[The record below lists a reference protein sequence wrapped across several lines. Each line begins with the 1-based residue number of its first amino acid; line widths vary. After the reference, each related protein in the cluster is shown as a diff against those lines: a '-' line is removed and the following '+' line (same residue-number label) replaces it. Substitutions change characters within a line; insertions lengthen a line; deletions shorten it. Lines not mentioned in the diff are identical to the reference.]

1 VTLELVEPDSSRPP
15 ARRLAPRAPW
25 AWRIGQAGVWAG
37 VWLVVAVIGMI
48 AGAPWWVF
56 AVPGVVLVAAV
67 SVIPPLRWSRWRWD
81 VRTDGIDIRHGTFT
95 IKRTLVPWVRVQH
108 VDTRQGVLEQRLKLV
123 SVVVYT
129 AAGGFV
135 IPLLDEPHA
144 AELRDRV
151 AELARG

>member
-1 VTLELVEPDSSRPP
+1 VTLELVAPDSLRAPS
-15 ARRLAPRAPW
+15 RRLAARAPW

-37 VWLVVAVIGMI
+37 VWLVVAVAGMI

-56 AVPGVVLVAAV
+56 ALPAVPLLAAV
-67 SVIPPLRWSRWRWD
+67 LAIPPLRWRRWRWD

-95 IKRTLVPWVRVQH
+95 IRRTLVPWNRVQH
-108 VDTRQGVLEQRLKLV
+108 VDTRQGVLEQRLRLV

-135 IPLLDEPHA
+135 IPLLDEPEA
-144 AELRDRV
+144 AELRDRI